1 MDLRYALRIL
11 SRSPGFSAIVVFT
24 LALGIGINTIVFTL
38 YSAVALKPIAAR
50 APGELVR
57 ISGSQNGQR
66 IELFTYRQ
74 YEQIRLQAHSFS
86 DVIASSEPQVL
97 VGRLPQAKAGE
108 SDVLRAR
115 LVSNN
120 YFSAL
125 GVTPSMGRGFVTD
138 DREAAVISHDF
149 WTAKLDADPEVLT
162 KAIQVRGS
170 TLHIVGV
177 APDKFAGTGLPPQMP
192 DLWIPSAVQ
201 TEVLP
206 GVDWVHD
213 QTARQWQVL
222 ARRRPTAPVAQ
233 ASAEMEVLARSWPL
247 VEGQPAHLS
256 ARPATFFQ
264 ADAGEFETFGVVCAI
279 LMVAVGLILLI
290 GSINLVNLLFA
301 RHAAREREFAVRR
314 ALGAGRLHLVRQLC
328 TESLLLGLVGGAT
341 GLLFSLWACEW
352 IRVEFR
358 ALLERLAG
366 GQLGVFLDVAPD
378 WHVFAFTAAISL
390 FTGIAIGLWPAVR
403 ASRPDV
409 SLALKQSSSGPASG
423 RRKRNLLI
431 AAQVAAC
438 LVLLAGA
445 GLLFQGVWR
454 SSAIDPGFDMRHT
467 LIVGMNAQV
476 VAPTPAGQAELKRQ
490 AGERIGALPGVASV
504 AWTDRAPFLGHGTGG
519 FQNERGV
526 ATNCLFAFVSDGYF
540 ETLGIPLVTGRNFTR
555 QEVETRAPVIV
566 INEVAARQAWPGQDP
581 IGRRVSGLEWLKR
594 QGLPHDTYTVIGVT
608 KGVRSTFLSKADQAF
623 LYFPSSVSADRLV
636 MLLARTR
643 GTPEST
649 AHAILTEL
657 GAINPNLPAQTFLV
671 AVDKAPIQV
680 QRMMAE
686 APAVTAFILGGLALL
701 LAALGVF
708 GVVSQL
714 VTQRTREIAI
724 RVSLGAQVGDVIRM
738 VMGQTLR
745 PVMLGAAAGL
755 VGALGISGLLAKM
768 LVAPNMPD
776 LTYGSGAFDPLT
788 FSGVL
793 SVLTLVI
800 VVASFVPVRRAT
812 RIAPADALRNE

>member
-11 SRSPGFSAIVVFT
+11 SRSPGFSAIAILT

-50 APGELVR
+50 APEQLVR

-66 IELFTYRQ
+66 TELFAYWQ
-74 YEQIRLQAHSFS
+74 YQQILREAHFS
-86 DVIASSEPQVL
+86 DVIVSSEPQVL
-97 VGRLPQAKAGE
+97 AARLPEARE
-108 SDVLRAR
+108 SDLVRAR

-120 YFSAL
+120 YFGAL
-125 GVTPSMGRGFVTD
+125 GISPALGRGFLPD

-149 WTAKLDADPEVLT
+149 WIAKLNADPEVLT
-162 KAIQVRGS
+162 KIIQVRGV
-170 TLHIVGV
+170 TLHIIGV
-177 APDKFAGTGLPPQMP
+177 APAKFAGTGAPPRMP
-192 DLWIPSAVQ
+192 DLWIPSAAQ

-206 GVDWVHD
+206 GVDWLHD
-213 QTARQWQVL
+213 ETARQWQVL
-222 ARRRPTAPVAQ
+222 ARREIAVPVAQ

-247 VEGQPAHLS
+247 VEGQPAHLN

-264 ADAGEFETFGVVCAI
+264 TDKGGEFDVFAAVCGI

-314 ALGAGRLHLVRQLC
+314 ALGASRFHLVRQLC
-328 TESLLLGLVGGAT
+328 TESLLLGLLGGAA

-352 IRVEFR
+352 IRVGISGMV
-358 ALLERLAG
+358 ERISIGA
-366 GQLGVFLDVAPD
+366 LGVFFDVAPD
-378 WHVFAFTAAISL
+378 WRVFAFTAAISL
-390 FTGIAIGLWPAVR
+390 VTGVAIGLWPAIR
-403 ASRPDV
+403 ASLSDV
-409 SLALKQSSSGPASG
+409 SRSLQQSSFGAAGG

-431 AAQVAAC
+431 GAQVAAC
-438 LVLLAGA
+438 LMLLAGA
-445 GLLFQGVWR
+445 GLLFRGALR
-454 SSAIDPGFDMRHT
+454 SSAIDPGFDLRHT
-467 LIVGMNAQV
+467 LVVGITSHA
-476 VAPTPAGQAELKRQ
+476 VAPTAAAQAELVRH
-490 AGERIGALPGVASV
+490 AVDRMAAIPGVVSV
-504 AWTDRAPFLGHGTGG
+504 AWADRAPFLAHGTGD
-519 FQNERGV
+519 FTNERRAV
-526 ATNCLFAFVSDGYF
+526 TNCLFNFVSGSYF
-540 ETLGIPLVTGRNFTR
+540 ETLGIPLVAGRNFTR
-555 QEVETRAPVIV
+555 QEVENPGPVV
-566 INEVAARQAWPGQDP
+566 MINEVAARQAWPGQDP
-581 IGRRVSGLEWLKR
+581 IGHRVSGVGWLK
-594 QGLPHDTYTVIGVT
+594 GFLPPSESFTVIGVV
-608 KGVRSTFLSKADQAF
+608 KGVRSTFLSKPDEAY
-623 LYFPSSVSADRLV
+623 LYFPKPLGPGRALMV
-636 MLLARTR
+636 RTR
-643 GTPEST
+643 STPEST
-649 AHAILTEL
+649 SRAIFSEL

-671 AVDKAPIQV
+671 PLDKAPIEI
-680 QRMMAE
+680 QRWMAE
-686 APAVTAFILGGLALL
+686 APALTAFILGALALL

-745 PVMLGAAAGL
+745 PVLLGAAAGL
-755 VGALGISGLLAKM
+755 AGALGISGLLARL
-768 LVAPNMPD
+768 LVAPDMPD

-800 VVASFVPVRRAT
+800 LIACFVPVRRAT